1 MFPRQVM
8 QVTTL
13 DRRADPSPASAST
26 GARRELVGRLPVVVA
41 ILLGATYLGIR
52 LANLGSLPMVS
63 DEGTYIDWGVRAW
76 HARDL
81 SDWLASLE
89 DGKQPLLAWLM
100 IPFLSVIPD
109 RLIAGRMT

>member
-1 MFPRQVM
+1 M
-8 QVTTL
+8 TTL
-13 DRRADPSPASAST
+13 DRRAVPSLASASIGT
-26 GARRELVGRLPVVVA
+26 RRELVGRLPVVVA

-63 DEGTYIDWGVRAW
+63 DEGPISTGGPCM
-76 HARDL
+76 ARPRPFGL
-81 SDWLASLE
+81 VGFLE

-109 RLIAGRMT
+109 RLIAGA